1 MPWTDKNFP
10 NAMKNLPKLVRNKA
24 IKIGNAILLKTKM
37 KEGSVIA
44 IAISTAKRWA
54 EKRGLLTNNKK

>member
-24 IKIGNAILLKTKM
+24 IQIGNAILLKTKM

>member
-1 MPWTDKNFP
+1 
-10 NAMKNLPKLVRNKA
+10 MKNLPKVVRNKA
-24 IKIGNAILLKTKM
+24 IQIGNAILLKTKM